1 MTALETR
8 GGSDANVFH
17 KRGLDCLNLA
27 HAVVGFHAT
36 DERVP
41 VKDLQT
47 LTAVYRR
54 ILDNYFR

>member
-1 MTALETR
+1 M
-8 GGSDANVFH
+8 
-17 KRGLDCLNLA
+17 
-27 HAVVGFHAT
+27 HAT

-41 VKDLQT
+41 VADLQT